1 MITEAKAAGYA
12 KQAPVF
18 KDVPKQMKA
27 AGMAASSRDAMIFI
41 LQVLSRLDV
50 ISPEEFEAAKKGQHR
65 ERMEKLMTILKNN
78 EETINGKE
86 KEIVEFI
93 NNNLDNYT
101 SAAGTDRGR
110 VEKYK
115 ETAKKISKEVANV
128 AAGKEADDALR
139 DILYFVDETL
149 EDAQITKAEGDT
161 AETGP
166 VRAAVDAT
174 MAELRK
180 MHQDDPDDIPPY
192 VIEDLEEIT
201 PKIERM
207 DQLDSFIKQLAAFTK
222 EDSYYEKPVLYFMD
236 AAKKAKQVAAE
247 DSETHATDPKF
258 EEEKTAAL
266 DIAGGNPG
274 FGYDQVKARIEDKIG
289 RECTEQECEDIKDAL
304 NHEADGMLGTYDMRG
319 IEDGEGKH
327 DDNDGKDERCD
338 YVPCEDGEHA
348 GYSVGNMIVG
358 YDGEEIVTAVEEDG
372 TIFTRELGDGGNKY
386 EDGEHAGSSVGDMI
400 DGYDGEEI
408 VTAVQEDGTIFTREL
423 GDGGNKYSPEQFND
437 IKPIGE
443 DNEVT
448 QLDPAAMETIDVM
461 IGAAMDM
468 EDVEYPEVKGMV
480 EAGIGRA
487 CTDEELAY
495 LMDELGVDPHDF
507 ELEPED
513 NEEVVSENKYTTSDS
528 LLDVYATVKPIV
540 EVVVESTT
548 VNENGQTTPTQQYL
562 AEKAEEAIEEVYTAQ
577 YLMEQKENDSYKKSP
592 NKETVSF
599 KERFQPKTH
608 WQLEELRRYGL

>member
-65 ERMEKLMTILKNN
+65 ERMEKLMGILKNN
-78 EETINGKE
+78 EEAINAKE
-86 KEIVEFI
+86 KDIVDFI

-139 DILYFVDETL
+139 DILFFVDETL

-222 EDSYYEKPVLYFMD
+222 EDQYYEKPVIYFMD

-247 DSETHATDPKF
+247 DYE
-258 EEEKTAAL
+258 
-266 DIAGGNPG
+266 
-274 FGYDQVKARIEDKIG
+274 
-289 RECTEQECEDIKDAL
+289 
-304 NHEADGMLGTYDMRG
+304 M
-319 IEDGEGKH
+319 EDGEGTVSH
-327 DDNDGKDERCD
+327 EDAEGKRCD
-338 YVPCEDGEHA
+338 YVPCEDGEH
-348 GYSVGNMIVG
+348 GCECEQCPDCMP
-358 YDGEEIVTAVEEDG
+358 
-372 TIFTRELGDGGNKY
+372 K
-386 EDGEHAGSSVGDMI
+386 EDGEQGSVEEHYPEDQDPQQDLEETFEDYLKDI
-400 DGYDGEEI
+400 FAQQYDS
-408 VTAVQEDGTIFTREL
+408 D
-423 GDGGNKYSPEQFND
+423 PEQFENFVDD
-437 IKPIGE
+437 IHDALGQQKEYDLGKGSGLTEPLEWRMEMGMDLDTAIE
-443 DNEVT
+443 DAQASLASLTVS
-448 QLDPAAMETIDVM
+448 DIVKA
-461 IGAAMDM
+461 
-468 EDVEYPEVKGMV
+468 ED
-480 EAGIGRA
+480 
-487 CTDEELAY
+487 
-495 LMDELGVDPHDF
+495 
-507 ELEPED
+507 
-513 NEEVVSENKYTTSDS
+513 EEVVAENKYTTSDS
-528 LLDVYATVKPIV
+528 LVDLYESVKPIV
-540 EVVVESTT
+540 ERPTI
-548 VNENGQTTPTQQYL
+548 NENGQTTPTQQYL
-562 AEKAEEAIEEVYTAQ
+562 VESAEAAIEEAYTTQ
-577 YLMEQKENDSYKKSP
+577 YLTEQKEADSLLVP
-592 NKETVSF
+592 KEEVRKSF
-599 KERFQPKTH
+599 KERYQPKTSY
-608 WQLEELRRYGL
+608 QLEELRRYGL

>member
-1 MITEAKAAGYA
+1 MSSFDNLVKRVQMITEAKAAGYA

-50 ISPEEFEAAKKGQHR
+50 ISPEEFEAAKMGQHR
-65 ERMEKLMTILKNN
+65 ERMEKLMAILKNN
-78 EETINGKE
+78 EEAINAKE
-86 KEIVEFI
+86 KDIVDFI

-139 DILYFVDETL
+139 DILFFVDETL

-180 MHQDDPDDIPPY
+180 IHQDDPDDIPPY

-222 EDSYYEKPVLYFMD
+222 EDQYYEKPVIYFMD

-247 DSETHATDPKF
+247 DYE
-258 EEEKTAAL
+258 
-266 DIAGGNPG
+266 
-274 FGYDQVKARIEDKIG
+274 
-289 RECTEQECEDIKDAL
+289 
-304 NHEADGMLGTYDMRG
+304 M
-319 IEDGEGKH
+319 EDGEGKY
-327 DDNDGKDERCD
+327 DDGDDVDEKCD
-338 YVPCEDGEHA
+338 YVPCEDGEA
-348 GYSVGNMIVG
+348 GCVC
-358 YDGEEIVTAVEEDG
+358 GECPDCKPA
-372 TIFTRELGDGGNKY
+372 
-386 EDGEHAGSSVGDMI
+386 EDGEQGSVEEHYPEDQDPRQELKDDSVSMDM
-400 DGYDGEEI
+400 
-408 VTAVQEDGTIFTREL
+408 
-423 GDGGNKYSPEQFND
+423 
-437 IKPIGE
+437 
-443 DNEVT
+443 
-448 QLDPAAMETIDVM
+448 DPRFIDVLSQILDAHEEDPDNMDYETVKGM
-461 IGAAMDM
+461 IEAGLGRECTEEECQLIKDEM
-468 EDVEYPEVKGMV
+468 EDVMV
-480 EAGIGRA
+480 
-487 CTDEELAY
+487 
-495 LMDELGVDPHDF
+495 F
-507 ELEPED
+507 E
-513 NEEVVSENKYTTSDS
+513 SKYTTADYITEI
-528 LLDVYATVKPIV
+528 YASIEPIV
-540 EVVVESTT
+540 ESV

-562 AEKAEEAIEEVYTAQ
+562 VESAEAAIEEAYTTQ
-577 YLMEQKENDSYKKSP
+577 YLTEQKEADSLLVP
-592 NKETVSF
+592 KEEVRKSF
-599 KERFQPKTH
+599 KERYQPKTSY
-608 WQLEELRRYGL
+608 QLEELRRYGL

>member
-1 MITEAKAAGYA
+1 MSSFDNLVKRVQMLTEAKAAGYA

-65 ERMEKLMTILKNN
+65 ERMEKLMVILKNN
-78 EETINGKE
+78 EETINAKE
-86 KEIVEFI
+86 KDIVDYI

-139 DILYFVDETL
+139 DILHFVDETL

-180 MHQDDPDDIPPY
+180 MAANDPDDVPPY

-222 EDSYYEKPVLYFMD
+222 EDQYYEKPVLYFMD

-247 DSETHATDPKF
+247 DGEHA
-258 EEEKTAAL
+258 
-266 DIAGGNPG
+266 
-274 FGYDQVKARIEDKIG
+274 EDY
-289 RECTEQECEDIKDAL
+289 E
-304 NHEADGMLGTYDMRG
+304 M
-319 IEDGEGKH
+319 EDGEGKY
-327 DDNDGKDERCD
+327 DDGDGKDEKCD
-338 YVPCEDGEHA
+338 YVPCEDGEHLPAEDEDHHA
-348 GYSVGNMIVG
+348 GG
-358 YDGEEIVTAVEEDG
+358 VEEHYPEDQDPHQSLEDEVDISG
-372 TIFTRELGDGGNKY
+372 FTDLVNVIANGGD
-386 EDGEHAGSSVGDMI
+386 ETDM
-400 DGYDGEEI
+400 E
-408 VTAVQEDGTIFTREL
+408 
-423 GDGGNKYSPEQFND
+423 
-437 IKPIGE
+437 
-443 DNEVT
+443 
-448 QLDPAAMETIDVM
+448 
-461 IGAAMDM
+461 AAMD
-468 EDVEYPEVKGMV
+468 EIDELVGKLKGDEKV
-480 EAGIGRA
+480 EAFENMRDYMRGAFAGSRIGVA
-487 CTDEELAY
+487 DHIQED
-495 LMDELGVDPHDF
+495 LMDYLVLKLGPNS
-507 ELEPED
+507 ED
-513 NEEVVSENKYTTSDS
+513 EEVVVKESARATDS
-528 LLDVYATVKPIV
+528 LAGIYANIETVLI
-540 EVVVESTT
+540 ENTF
-548 VNENGQTTPTQQYL
+548 VNENGQTTPTQQYI

-577 YLMEQKENDSYKKSP
+577 YLVEQKENDSYKKSP
-592 NKETVSF
+592 KSGTVSF